1 VSEFHDDFD
10 GASLDTSVWVPHY
23 LPAWSSRESTQA
35 TFRITDSQLT
45 LVVPKSAR
53 RWCAD
58 EHPEPLR
65 VSGIQSGNHSGPV
78 GSSRGQQ
85 PFVIDQRVREE
96 QPLQQGWLPARGRVA
111 VRCAMKLS
119 HRSMAAV
126 WLSGFEEVPEES
138 GEICLVEVFG
148 RSIRSDVSAEFGV
161 GIKAKSDPNLVEEFI
176 APRRHIDV
184 AEPHTYSV
192 EWTGQSATFCI
203 DETTVHTSNR
213 SPAYPLQVMIAVFD
227 FPRWTDGNDHDREP
241 TLVVDW
247 ISGRSSPGG

>member
-1 VSEFHDDFD
+1 VVPEFHDDFD
-10 GASLDTSVWVPHY
+10 GASLDASVWVPHY
-23 LPAWSSRESTQA
+23 LPAWSSRGLTQA
-35 TFRITDSQLT
+35 TFRIADSRLA
-45 LVVPKSAR
+45 LFVPSSAPL
-53 RWCAD
+53 WCPD

-78 GSSRGQQ
+78 GSNRGQQ

-96 QPLQQGWLPARGRVA
+96 QPRQRGWLPASGRVA
-111 VRCAMKLS
+111 VRCAMYLS
-119 HRSMAAV
+119 PRSMAAV
-126 WLSGFEEVPEES
+126 WLSGFEEGPADS

-148 RSIRSDVSAEFGV
+148 RSIRSDVSAEVGV
-161 GIKAKSDPNLVEEFI
+161 GIKAKNDPNLVDEFI
-176 APRRHIDV
+176 APRLHIDV

-192 EWTGQSATFCI
+192 EWNGQSATFCV

-227 FPRWTDGNDHDREP
+227 FPGWTGGSDHAHEP

-247 ISGRSSPGG
+247 ITGQ